1 MSWFSCC
8 DWGKHKAASQFL
20 PNECE
25 NFGICQKRLFF
36 QQVKVCCHLMF
47 AKYQVLIHFTGHKL
61 QVRLAMKA
69 LQLKME
75 KIGRDEPLNIAAH
88 WRDKKVW
95 FACLTWDC
103 MRLLEI
109 GCGYL
114 RSPEIVWDWLWL
126 LEISWNELRLLEI
139 TLDFLRWVEVTWDYL
154 RWVEVTWDYLR
165 LLEITWD
172 YLRLLE
178 NASCSCCNFTCD

>member
-95 FACLTWDC
+95 FACVICLS
-103 MRLLEI
+103 
-109 GCGYL
+109 YL
-114 RSPEIVWDWLWL
+114 RLHKITWDWLWL
-126 LEISWNELRLLEI
+126 PEITWDCLRLVVV
-139 TLDFLRWVEVTWDYL
+139 TWDFLKWVEVTWDYFGFLKMSWGYL
-154 RWVEVTWDYLR
+154 RLLEVSWSYLR
-165 LLEITWD
+165 LLEITW
-172 YLRLLE
+172 E
-178 NASCSCCNFTCD
+178 C